1 MSALVRVAVVGSGSA
16 GFYAAGQLL
25 AHADAP
31 IAVDVYDRLATPW
44 GLVRAG
50 VAPDHPKIKLVTRVF
65 ERTARRAG
73 FRFLGNVEVGRDVTH
88 EELASVYHAVLYAVG
103 AASDRRLGI
112 PGEQLPGSHAA
123 TEFVGWYNGHPD
135 HADHD
140 FALDCERAVV
150 IGNGNVALDV
160 ARMLALDPRELEG
173 TDIADHALERLR
185 ASAIREVVVLGR
197 RGPAQA
203 AYTEPELSELAA
215 LADADL
221 VVDPA
226 EARLDPI
233 SLAAL
238 ARDGAEEARELA
250 ELVARLARRPP
261 AGKRRRILLRFLASP
276 VELLGAE
283 RVEGLRIVRNRLVD
297 DGPGRVT
304 VRATGLTE
312 TIEAGLVLR
321 SIGYRGLPLPGL
333 PYDEQR
339 GTIVNDCG
347 RVTEPGARPLP
358 GVYTA
363 GWAKRGPSGIVGTNK
378 QCASE
383 TVELLLADLA
393 AGRLRTPVEPEA
405 LLTRLAERG
414 VEVVDLAGWEAI
426 DAHER
431 GLGEPHRRP
440 RVKLVRRDELLAR
453 ARRSL

>member
-1 MSALVRVAVVGSGSA
+1 MSALVRVAVVGSGPA

-140 FALDCERAVV
+140 FALGCERAVV

-215 LADADL
+215 LADTDL

-297 DGPGRVT
+297 DGPGRVA